1 MKKEL
6 IKSLIQ
12 SVTFVLIYSVLGFFF
27 NKIDVSIIE
36 YFKSGLNKNLVVL
49 GLMFI
54 LFFIGNYINR
64 NKEITWETIFK
75 KTKKRM
81 NPKLI
86 IAIINAIVSFVIIVP
101 MSFFMNKFI
110 NNSEDTFV
118 QFFQDK
124 WLILTVFVLIFTIY
138 NSFLTGRKLK

>member
-1 MKKEL
+1 MKKAL

-12 SVTFVLIYSVLGFFF
+12 SVTFVLIYSVLGYFF

-36 YFKSGLNKNLVVL
+36 YFKSELNKNLFIL
-49 GLMFI
+49 GLMF
-54 LFFIGNYINR
+54 LLYFIGNYINR

-138 NSFLTGRKLK
+138 NSFLKGRKLK

>member
-1 MKKEL
+1 MKKV
-6 IKSLIQ
+6 IITTIVQ
-12 SVTFVLIYSVLGFFF
+12 SITFVLIYSVLGYFF

-36 YFKSGLNKNLVVL
+36 YFKSELNKNLVVL
-49 GLMFI
+49 ILMFVV
-54 LFFIGNYINR
+54 FFIGNYISKD
-64 NKEITWETIFK
+64 KEITWKDIFK
-75 KTKKRM
+75 KNKKM

-138 NSFLTGRKLK
+138 NSFLKGRKLK

>member
-1 MKKEL
+1 MKKV
-6 IKSLIQ
+6 IITTIVQ
-12 SVTFVLIYSVLGFFF
+12 SITFVLIYSVLGYFF

-36 YFKSGLNKNLVVL
+36 YFKSELNKNLVVL
-49 GLMFI
+49 ILMFVV
-54 LFFIGNYINR
+54 FFIGNYISKD
-64 NKEITWETIFK
+64 KEITWKDIFK
-75 KTKKRM
+75 KNKKM

-124 WLILTVFVLIFTIY
+124 WLILTVFVLIFTTY
-138 NSFLTGRKLK
+138 NSFLKGRKLK

>member
-1 MKKEL
+1 MKKV
-6 IKSLIQ
+6 IITTIVQ
-12 SVTFVLIYSVLGFFF
+12 SITFVLIYTVLGYYF
-27 NKIDVSIIE
+27 NEPKTNFIE
-36 YFKSGLNKNLVVL
+36 YLKTETYKNLFFL
-49 GLMFI
+49 ILMFVV
-54 LFFIGNYINR
+54 FFIGNYISKD
-64 NKEITWETIFK
+64 KEITWKDIFK
-75 KTKKRM
+75 KNKKM

-110 NNSEDTFV
+110 NNSEDTFI

-138 NSFLTGRKLK
+138 NSFLKGRKLK